1 MAGDRELELQIEGRK
16 YNVRILSL
24 GSETASVVV
33 DGKKI
38 EVAIRDLS
46 AKAVSPGQS
55 LGQTPQPSQPSDKS
69 AQAPTSS
76 APAVTPA
83 DSSLQAMMPGTVLKL
98 HVTEGQKV
106 LTGDVILVLEAMKME
121 NEVRSD
127 RSGNIEK
134 IHVSAGQQVQTG
146 DPLISFS

>member
-1 MAGDRELELQIEGRK
+1 MAGGKEFELQIEGRK

-38 EVAIRDLS
+38 EVAIRDVS
-46 AKAVSPGQS
+46 VKVASPGPSAGQS
-55 LGQTPQPSQPSDKS
+55 PQPLAGS
-69 AQAPTSS
+69 
-76 APAVTPA
+76 PA
-83 DSSLQAMMPGTVLKL
+83 DAPGESTLCAMMPGTVLKL
-98 HVTEGQKV
+98 HVSEGQKIA
-106 LTGDVILVLEAMKME
+106 TGDVILVLEAMKME

-127 RSGNIEK
+127 RSGNIGK

-146 DPLISFS
+146 DPLISFT